1 MPSTPRSR
9 PTGRFTRTMLA
20 AAALALAATGFTAAT
35 AAAGARA
42 PDAPADTGIERSG
55 PPAGADDP
63 RPAPPA
69 VAGYYPVVYAQQQIL
84 SSARIDA
91 TAGTATVP
99 LHQGRM
105 RDGRTV
111 WYVVT
116 DASDR
121 QLARRLGANYSAKLA
136 AAPAAAVRTASIVG
150 GTLLFDRGTVDF
162 APERRVVPGPAPHAF
177 PPAQALPGSVGDAD
191 YSPLVRVRGSNT
203 VLNATIVA
211 FDVFA
216 AEIEFPDGNVDHT
229 KVIDRATAI
238 SPARR
243 TVTFATSPAT
253 AAGHAVLF
261 ISLDSNSPLVS
272 ALEATTYAPRLS
284 GLPVGTGN
292 RPGSAVSANYIVAN
306 GPTGADNPLR
316 QGLDSA
322 LADPGAQVLDV
333 FATVPGVVAGE
344 SYSPMWDLQVGS
356 WSDAAVAAGH
366 RTVLHGEL
374 EALGAAARGDVTN
387 PDGTPLSASGLI
399 SNCPV
404 LAHF

>member
-1 MPSTPRSR
+1 MSPQPGSR
-9 PTGRFTRTMLA
+9 PSGRFTRSILA
-20 AAALALAATGFTAAT
+20 AAALTLAATGLTAAT
-35 AAAGARA
+35 AAATSAA
-42 PDAPADTGIERSG
+42 PNSGIERSG
-55 PPAGADDP
+55 PPPAADDP

-69 VAGYYPVVYAQQQIL
+69 VAGYYPVVYAQRPIL
-84 SSARIDA
+84 PAARIDA
-91 TAGTATVP
+91 AAGTVTLP

-121 QLARRLGANYSAKLA
+121 QWARKYQANYSAKLGN
-136 AAPAAAVRTASIVG
+136 APATAVRTASLVG
-150 GTLLFDRGTVDF
+150 ETLVFDRGTVDF
-162 APERRVVPGPAPHAF
+162 APERRVVPAPAPHAF
-177 PPAQALPGSVGDAD
+177 PPLEAVPGSVGDAD
-191 YSPLVRVRGSNT
+191 YSPLVRIRGSNA

-211 FDVFA
+211 FDVA
-216 AEIEFPDGNVDHT
+216 AAGIEFPNGNVDHT

-243 TVTFATSPAT
+243 TVTFAMSPAT
-253 AAGHAVLF
+253 AAGRPVLF

-292 RPGSAVSANYIVAN
+292 RLGSAVSANYVVTN
-306 GPTGADNPLR
+306 GATGAANPLR

-322 LADPGAQVLDV
+322 LSDPGAQVLDV
-333 FATVPGVVAGE
+333 FATVPGVVAGD
-344 SYSPMWDLQVGS
+344 SYSPMWDLQVS
-356 WSDAAVAAGH
+356 TWSDAAVAGGY

-374 EALGAAARGDVTN
+374 EALAAAGRGDLTN

>member
-1 MPSTPRSR
+1 MSPTPRSLATR
-9 PTGRFTRTMLA
+9 RFTRSMLA
-20 AAALALAATGFTAAT
+20 AAALTLAATGFTAAT
-35 AAAGARA
+35 AAAT
-42 PDAPADTGIERSG
+42 PDAPNTAMQRSG
-55 PPAGADDP
+55 PPPAMDDP

-69 VAGYYPVVYAQQQIL
+69 VAGYYPVGYAQQSIL
-84 SSARIDA
+84 PAARID
-91 TAGTATVP
+91 TVAGTVTLP
-99 LHQGRM
+99 LHEGRM
-105 RDGRTV
+105 RDGRPV

-121 QLARRLGANYSAKLA
+121 QLARRYRANYSAKLGN
-136 AAPAAAVRTASIVG
+136 APATAVRNASLVG
-150 GTLLFDRGTVDF
+150 ETLLFDRGTVDF

-177 PPAQALPGSVGDAD
+177 PPLAAVPGSVGDDD
-191 YSPLVRVRGSNT
+191 YSPLVRVRGSNA

-211 FDVFA
+211 FDVA
-216 AEIEFPDGNVDHT
+216 AADIEFPNGNVDHA

-253 AAGHAVLF
+253 SAGRAVLF
-261 ISLDSNSPLVS
+261 VSLDSNSALVS

-292 RPGSAVSANYIVAN
+292 RPGSAVSANYVVTN
-306 GPTGADNPLR
+306 GPTGSTNPQR

-322 LADPGAQVLDV
+322 LSDPGAHVLDV
-333 FATVPGVVAGE
+333 FATVPGIVAGD
-344 SYSPMWDLQVGS
+344 SYSPMWDLQVS
-356 WSDAAVAAGH
+356 TWSDAAVASGH
-366 RTVLHGEL
+366 RTALHGEL
-374 EALGAAARGDVTN
+374 EALAAAGRGDLTN
-387 PDGTPLSASGLI
+387 PDGAPLSASGLI

>member
-1 MPSTPRSR
+1 MPRRR
-9 PTGRFTRTMLA
+9 PSGRFTRAMLA
-20 AAALALAATGFTAAT
+20 AAALTLAATGLTVASAGAAPPT
-35 AAAGARA
+35 PAAAAGVDRGA
-42 PDAPADTGIERSG
+42 PSP
-55 PPAGADDP
+55 GAEDP

-69 VAGYYPVVYAQQQIL
+69 VAAYYPVTYAEQQIL
-84 SSARIDA
+84 PAARVDTI
-91 TAGTATVP
+91 AGTVTVP
-99 LHQGRM
+99 LYQGRM

-121 QLARRLGANYSAKLA
+121 QLARRYGANYSAKLRN
-136 AAPAAAVRTASIVG
+136 APPAAVRAASQVG
-150 GTLLFDRGTVDF
+150 GTLVFDRGTVDF

-177 PPAQALPGSVGDAD
+177 PPAEAVPGSVGDAD
-191 YSPLVRVRGSNT
+191 YSPLVRVRGSDA

-211 FDVFA
+211 FDVA
-216 AEIEFPDGNVDHT
+216 ATEIEFPNGNVNHA

-261 ISLDSNSPLVS
+261 VSLDSNSPLVS

-292 RPGSAVSANYIVAN
+292 RPGSAVSANFVVTN
-306 GPTGADNPLR
+306 GPTGADNPLK

-322 LADPGAQVLDV
+322 LSDPGAQVLDV

-344 SYSPMWDLQVGS
+344 SYSPMWDLHVGT

-374 EALGAAARGDVTN
+374 DALAAAGRGELTN

-404 LAHF
+404 LLHF

>member
-1 MPSTPRSR
+1 MPTPRSPR
-9 PTGRFTRTMLA
+9 RTPRFVRAVLA
-20 AAALALAATGFTAAT
+20 AAALTLAATGITAAT
-35 AAAGARA
+35 AGAAPPLTTTVAVDRGGPA
-42 PDAPADTGIERSG
+42 PGT
-55 PPAGADDP
+55 DDP

-69 VAGYYPVVYAQQQIL
+69 VADYYPVVYAQQQIMPA
-84 SSARIDA
+84 ARVDTA
-91 TAGTATVP
+91 AGTVTLP

-111 WYVVT
+111 WFVVT

-121 QLARRLGANYSAKLA
+121 QLARRYGANYSAKLA
-136 AAPAAAVRTASIVG
+136 NAPAAAVRTASLVG
-150 GTLLFDRGTVDF
+150 GTLVFDRGAVDF
-162 APERRVVPGPAPHAF
+162 APERRVAPGPPPHAF
-177 PPAQALPGSVGDAD
+177 PPTEAVPGSVGDGD
-191 YSPLVRVRGSNT
+191 YSPLVRVRGT
-203 VLNATIVA
+203 GAVLNATIVA
-211 FDVFA
+211 FDVAA
-216 AEIEFPDGNVDHT
+216 AEIEFPNGNVDHA

-253 AAGHAVLF
+253 AAGRAVLF

-292 RPGSAVSANYIVAN
+292 RPGSAVSANYVVTN
-306 GPTGADNPLR
+306 GPTGAGNPLK

-322 LADPGAQVLDV
+322 LSDPGAQVLDV
-333 FATVPGVVAGE
+333 FGTVPGVVAGD
-344 SYSPMWDLQVGS
+344 SYSPMWDLQVS
-356 WSDAAVAAGH
+356 TWSDAAVAAGH

-374 EALGAAARGDVTN
+374 DARAAAARGDLTN

-399 SNCPV
+399 SNCTV
-404 LAHF
+404 LVHF

>member
-1 MPSTPRSR
+1 MSPPVSSPAPR
-9 PTGRFTRTMLA
+9 RFTRIMLA
-20 AAALALAATGFTAAT
+20 AAALTLAATGCAAAAVAAT
-35 AAAGARA
+35 PAASSA
-42 PDAPADTGIERSG
+42 GIERSG
-55 PPAGADDP
+55 PPPGPDDP

-69 VAGYYPVVYAQQQIL
+69 VAGYYPIVYAQQPVL
-84 SSARIDA
+84 PAARIDT
-91 TAGTATVP
+91 TAGTVTLP
-99 LHQGRM
+99 LYQGRM

-121 QLARRLGANYSAKLA
+121 QLAHRYRANYSAKLGS
-136 AAPAAAVRTASIVG
+136 APAAAVRTATMVG
-150 GTLLFDRGTVDF
+150 TSLVFDSGTVDF
-162 APERRVVPGPAPHAF
+162 APERRVVPASAPHAF
-177 PPAQALPGSVGDAD
+177 PPAEAVPGSVGDAA
-191 YSPLVRVRGSNT
+191 YSPLVRIRGTNA

-211 FDVFA
+211 FDVPA
-216 AEIEFPDGNVDHT
+216 AEIEFPNGQVDHA

-238 SPARR
+238 SPAGR
-243 TVTFATSPAT
+243 TVTFAMSPAT
-253 AAGHAVLF
+253 AAGRPVLF

-292 RPGSAVSANYIVAN
+292 RPGSAVSANYVVAN
-306 GPTGADNPLR
+306 GPTGADNPLK

-322 LADPGAQVLDV
+322 LSDAGAQVLDV

-344 SYSPMWDLQVGS
+344 SYSPMWDLQVAA
-356 WSDAAVAAGH
+356 WTDAAVADGH

-374 EALGAAARGDVTN
+374 EALAAAGRGDLTD

-404 LAHF
+404 IAHF

>member
-1 MPSTPRSR
+1 MPPPGSSRSPRR
-9 PTGRFTRTMLA
+9 LTRTMLV
-20 AAALALAATGFTAAT
+20 AAALTLAATGLTVAS
-35 AAAGARA
+35 AGA
-42 PDAPADTGIERSG
+42 APAPTGVDRG
-55 PPAGADDP
+55 APAMGAEDP

-69 VAGYYPVVYAQQQIL
+69 VADYYPVAYAQQQIL
-84 SSARIDA
+84 PTARIDTA
-91 TAGTATVP
+91 AGTVTLP

-111 WYVVT
+111 WFVVT

-121 QLARRLGANYSAKLA
+121 QFARKYGANYSAKLA
-136 AAPAAAVRTASIVG
+136 DAPSTAVRTASLVG
-150 GTLLFDRGTVDF
+150 GTLVFDRGTVDF
-162 APERRVVPGPAPHAF
+162 APERRVAPGPAPDYF
-177 PPAQALPGSVGDAD
+177 PPTEAVPGSVGDAD
-191 YSPLVRVRGSNT
+191 YSPLVRVRGSNA

-211 FDVFA
+211 FDVAA
-216 AEIEFPDGNVDHT
+216 AEIEFPNGTVDHT
-229 KVIDRATAI
+229 KVIDRAVAI

-253 AAGHAVLF
+253 AGGRAVLF

-272 ALEATTYAPRLS
+272 ALEASTYAPRLS
-284 GLPVGTGN
+284 GVPVGTGN
-292 RPGSAVSANYIVAN
+292 RPGSAVSANFVVTN
-306 GPTGADNPLR
+306 GPTGATNPLR

-322 LADPGAQVLDV
+322 LSDPGAQVLDV

-344 SYSPMWDLQVGS
+344 SYSPLWDLQVS
-356 WSDAAVAAGH
+356 TWSDAAVAAGH

-374 EALGAAARGDVTN
+374 DARAAAARGDLTN